1 MAVGGR
7 IFSSLLNIMCETGC
21 LCSVGG
27 PRSISISMTLGS
39 SEIQN
44 GQLDFS
50 CGSAGKESACNEGF
64 ISCVGKISLKK
75 GKTTHSSI
83 LAWRV
88 PWTV

>member
-1 MAVGGR
+1 MSV
-7 IFSSLLNIMCETGC
+7 FSVC
-21 LCSVGG
+21 G

-44 GQLDFS
+44 GQLDFP
-50 CGSAGKESACNEGF
+50 CGLAGKESACNEGF
-64 ISCVGKISLKK
+64 NSCVGKISLEK